1 MKKIIPP
8 AFWEHTLPGAAS
20 CLVRF
25 KVAITYFI
33 SSGFVCLGIGI
44 LIIAVMQSAWEVS
57 KDYTLADLDKQLE
70 INVPEDTSTVHLYIG
85 AREFHSNYRT
95 FVSSKDPD
103 VASTSFQ
110 PTDCTGA
117 ETIKDLVFIRGMD
130 FIMNPPTRYV
140 NEDGFFNL
148 TDPVFD
154 SSLGADNRTSI
165 EEKDV
170 IRYKTDSTS
179 QWVKVEVS
187 SANVEAMRKLTATR
201 IERGAALPRPCGL
214 TSFSMPLEWF
224 ELRDDQQQLVAL
236 DESSLAREVDI
247 SFVKSQKTKTLKGLH
262 FLTPDSPTTDGN
274 VDIGNVTSW
283 LKGNSA
289 TTTANNRDAAFMR
302 LLAWNRNSA
311 SPSLRFMVG
320 TYSNLKRGT
329 YTLTPKDV
337 DKAWTSWGIKREA
350 VLAKLSPVGTNFA
363 FIPALCIVIGVA
375 QLIFAVVFYILLKK
389 QKDT

>member
-8 AFWEHTLPGAAS
+8 AFWEHTLPG
-20 CLVRF
+20 
-25 KVAITYFI
+25 
-33 SSGFVCLGIGI
+33 GI

-110 PTDCTGA
+110 PADCTGA

-154 SSLGADNRTSI
+154 SSLGADDRTSI

-187 SANVEAMRKLTATR
+187 SANVEAMRKLTAPLWLDQFLHAIGMVR
-201 IERGAALPRPCGL
+201 IEGRSTAVGR
-214 TSFSMPLEWF
+214 
-224 ELRDDQQQLVAL
+224 
-236 DESSLAREVDI
+236 
-247 SFVKSQKTKTLKGLH
+247 
-262 FLTPDSPTTDGN
+262 
-274 VDIGNVTSW
+274 IGRIEFGTR
-283 LKGNSA
+283 
-289 TTTANNRDAAFMR
+289 NRH
-302 LLAWNRNSA
+302 
-311 SPSLRFMVG
+311 
-320 TYSNLKRGT
+320 
-329 YTLTPKDV
+329 
-337 DKAWTSWGIKREA
+337 
-350 VLAKLSPVGTNFA
+350 
-363 FIPALCIVIGVA
+363 
-375 QLIFAVVFYILLKK
+375 
-389 QKDT
+389 